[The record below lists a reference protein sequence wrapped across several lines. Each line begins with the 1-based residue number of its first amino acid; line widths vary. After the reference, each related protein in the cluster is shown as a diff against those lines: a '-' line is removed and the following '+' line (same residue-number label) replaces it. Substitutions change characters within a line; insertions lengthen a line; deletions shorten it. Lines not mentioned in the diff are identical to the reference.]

1 MASPDQPL
9 SAPDHATDRFALPVH
24 GLTLVL
30 GVALLLLGLA
40 AILVDNRL
48 QQAPSVIAYPIFA
61 SLLLTG
67 ACTMW
72 LSWLS
77 LRRSRAAWSF
87 LLAICGTL
95 AVALFFASP
104 RFRASFDLSW
114 PMAMMASGVFALAT
128 ILLVALAPRY
138 RQ

>member
-1 MASPDQPL
+1 MAPPDQAP
-9 SAPDHATDRFALPVH
+9 SAASTAAESLALPVH

-30 GVALLLLGLA
+30 GAGLFLLGLA
-40 AILVDNRL
+40 AMLVDNRL
-48 QQAPSVIAYPIFA
+48 HRAPGVIAYPIVA
-61 SLLLTG
+61 SLLITG

-77 LRRSRAAWSF
+77 LKRSRGAWSF

-114 PMAMMASGVFALAT
+114 PMAMLASGVFAMVTA
-128 ILLVALAPRY
+128 LLVALAPRY

>member
-1 MASPDQPL
+1 MAPPNQALPA
-9 SAPDHATDRFALPVH
+9 SADAVERLALPVH

-30 GVALLLLGLA
+30 GAGLLLLGLA
-40 AILVDNRL
+40 AMLVENRL
-48 QQAPSVIAYPIFA
+48 HRAPGVIAYPIVA

-67 ACTMW
+67 AITIW

-77 LRRSRAAWSF
+77 LKRSRGAWSF

-95 AVALFFASP
+95 AIALFFASP
-104 RFRASFDLSW
+104 RFRGSFDLSW
-114 PMAMMASGVFALAT
+114 PMAMLASGVFAVVT
-128 ILLVALAPRY
+128 VLLVALAPRY

>member
-1 MASPDQPL
+1 MAPPNQAL
-9 SAPDHATDRFALPVH
+9 SAPNPAAERLALPVH

-30 GVALLLLGLA
+30 GVGLLLLGLA
-40 AILVDNRL
+40 AILVENRL
-48 QQAPSVIAYPIFA
+48 HRAPGVIAYPIFA
-61 SLLLTG
+61 SLLVTG

-95 AVALFFASP
+95 TMALFFASP
-104 RFRASFDLSW
+104 RFRAAFDLSW
-114 PMAMMASGVFALAT
+114 PMAMMASGVFAIAT
-128 ILLVALAPRY
+128 GLLVALAPRY